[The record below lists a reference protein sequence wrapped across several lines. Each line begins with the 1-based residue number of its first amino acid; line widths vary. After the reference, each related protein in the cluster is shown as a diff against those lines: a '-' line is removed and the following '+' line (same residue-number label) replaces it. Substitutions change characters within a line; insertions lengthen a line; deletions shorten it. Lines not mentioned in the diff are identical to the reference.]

1 MIHQKKNKGHR
12 TSKIVKSRQIYSNDH
27 LPYHCSFYYLI
38 AYLACTLMRDRGELI
53 GVHSKDAQ
61 KQLARTSLSRHWRPC
76 DRQVSA
82 LS

>member
-1 MIHQKKNKGHR
+1 
-12 TSKIVKSRQIYSNDH
+12 
-27 LPYHCSFYYLI
+27 
-38 AYLACTLMRDRGELI
+38 MRDRGELI

-82 LS
+82 LSLKSRTQHNGIDQ